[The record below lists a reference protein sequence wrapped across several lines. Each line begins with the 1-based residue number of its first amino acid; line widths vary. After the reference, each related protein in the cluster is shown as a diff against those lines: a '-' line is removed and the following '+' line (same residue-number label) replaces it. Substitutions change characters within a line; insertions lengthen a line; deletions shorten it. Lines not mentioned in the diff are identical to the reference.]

1 MAATFS
7 YAQAAKGIAPAPSS
21 AKADPTQETSKIE
34 EQNADSSSQTNT
46 ETVSSK
52 VETAQEG
59 EVIEAADKEVDHTT
73 NAKVSASGTSSPSD
87 GSSSTSTIP
96 KDDEE
101 SNTPNGTS
109 ESTWDKQSQVSGT
122 EKATNAGED
131 AKDKTTEKEKTVPAK
146 ELKVAPLPTVNI
158 WHQRKE
164 AQEAKAKA
172 IAALK
177 PTAKSGTSKTTS
189 AASSISGD
197 HQPEPSKPA
206 PKKKGSDNTEGP
218 KDRKKTDGGKGREDS
233 ASIPPVGDASM
244 WPTPQVAQGED
255 KKKTQEKTEK
265 SDKSPVIRPHGK
277 EKWTPVPYVPTA
289 VFNTPLPS
297 ARRGGR
303 TARGGREN
311 TRNGPHG
318 TGADKTASGQAVQ
331 AKQAASADRG
341 RNEQNSGRAN
351 SLPAQTRRSNSADA
365 GLPDTRKHQTADR
378 GRGSK
383 GAENA
388 NAGSTGR
395 NSNGAETFPRHHRD
409 AKQFAKGHD
418 AGHKGGE
425 HGSRNPQMSVDAR
438 SGTTQDRRLENGP
451 KSADFAG
458 FHDRKEK
465 EFTRESRADR
475 GRGSHRGG
483 RGGFSGA
490 PNSHF
495 PNNHISHHNY
505 VHPKTY
511 GFTERQRS
519 QHGPVNG
526 SQGHR
531 MNIRSPSL
539 PNSAAM
545 YGAYPFPGD
554 MNAMYG
560 YQPMHA
566 GPMTAYPYPQYME
579 PFSLMSMISMQLEY
593 YFSVDNLCKDMF
605 LRKHM
610 DSQGYVGLAFIASFK
625 RIKTLTEDIELLRH
639 VSRQLRNVEYFAS
652 ENGLD
657 RLRPREHWGQW
668 VLPLDQRDLSAQNEG
683 PSPASNI
690 AHLDETV
697 VSQNHLDGAVNGQL
711 PNGTAESHGPKT
723 SLSSAAPEFSPSN
736 PLNAQTEV
744 TNVRNS
750 PQ

>member
-7 YAQAAKGIAPAPSS
+7 YAQAAKGIAPAQSPVKAELTNESS
-21 AKADPTQETSKIE
+21 NTE
-34 EQNADSSSQTNT
+34 EQTADSTSQANT
-46 ETVSSK
+46 DIVSSK
-52 VETAQEG
+52 VETAQEP
-59 EVIEAADKEVDHTT
+59 EVTEAADKEVDHTANRKT
-73 NAKVSASGTSSPSD
+73 SVSGTASPSD
-87 GSSSTSTIP
+87 GSSSTSTVP
-96 KDDEE
+96 KDEE
-101 SNTPNGTS
+101 ELNTPNGTS

-122 EKATNAGED
+122 EKVTSAEG
-131 AKDKTTEKEKTVPAK
+131 AKDKTTEKEKSVPAK

-177 PTAKSGTSKTTS
+177 PSANAGTSKTTS

-206 PKKKGSDNTEGP
+206 SKKKGSDVSEGP
-218 KDRKKTDGGKGREDS
+218 KERKKADGGKGREDS

-244 WPTPQVAQGED
+244 WPTPQVAKGEE
-255 KKKTQEKTEK
+255 KKKVQDKTEK
-265 SDKSPVIRPHGK
+265 ADKSPVIRPHGK

-289 VFNTPLPS
+289 VFNTPLPT

-311 TRNGPHG
+311 TRNGTHG
-318 TGADKTASGQAVQ
+318 SGADKMAQASTG
-331 AKQAASADRG
+331 KQAASADRG
-341 RNEQNSGRAN
+341 RNDQNSGRAN

-365 GLPDTRKHQTADR
+365 GLPDGRKHQAADR

-383 GAENA
+383 ADNA
-388 NAGSTGR
+388 NAGK
-395 NSNGAETFPRHHRD
+395 NVNGAETFPRHHRD

-418 AGHKGGE
+418 AGHKAGE
-425 HGSRNPQMSVDAR
+425 HGSRNPQMSVDAQSAPR
-438 SGTTQDRRLENGP
+438 SGPTQDRRFENGP

-465 EFTRESRADR
+465 DFPRESRADR

-483 RGGFSGA
+483 RGGFSGSQ
-490 PNSHF
+490 NSHF
-495 PNNHISHHNY
+495 PNNHVSHHNFTN
-505 VHPKTY
+505 PKAY
-511 GFTERQRS
+511 GFNERQRS
-519 QHGPVNG
+519 QHGAVNG

-554 MNAMYG
+554 INTMYA

-566 GPMTAYPYPQYME
+566 GPMTAYPYPQYVE
-579 PFSLMSMISMQLEY
+579 PFSLMNMISMQLEY

-610 DSQGYVGLAFIASFK
+610 DSQGFVGLAFIASFK

-639 VSRQLRNVEYFAS
+639 VSRHLRTVEYFAS
-652 ENGLD
+652 EDGLD
-657 RLRPREHWGQW
+657 RLRPKEHWGQW
-668 VLPLDQRDLSAQNEG
+668 VLPLEQRDQTAQNEG
-683 PSPASNI
+683 PSLASHT
-690 AHLDETV
+690 AQPEETF
-697 VSQNHLDGAVNGQL
+697 VSQVQVDGVANGQL
-711 PNGTAESHGPKT
+711 SNGTAESHGPKT

-736 PLNAQTEV
+736 NLSAQTEV
-744 TNVRNS
+744 SNVD
-750 PQ
+750 